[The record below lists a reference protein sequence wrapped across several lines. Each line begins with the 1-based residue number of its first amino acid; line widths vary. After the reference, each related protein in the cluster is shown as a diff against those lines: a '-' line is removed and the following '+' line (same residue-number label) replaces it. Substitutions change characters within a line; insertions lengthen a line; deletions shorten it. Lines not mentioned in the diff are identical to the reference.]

1 MSSKQ
6 VKSDIVSN
14 QDVITLSSQLDA
26 MNRLYDISTLFIHKD
41 NWSQVLTKIVETAIA
56 ISGADFGNI
65 QLLDDNSSRLNI
77 VAHYGFPKWWLDFW
91 NEVHKGEGVC
101 GTALETGKRVIVEDV
116 EQSPIFIGTPALD
129 IQLKAGVHAVQSTP
143 IVSRDGKPLGMFS
156 THFKNPHRPDDRELQ
171 LLDLLANQ
179 VADIIERKKAE
190 DLNQN
195 ILEELRTTET
205 LLSSITNLS
214 SDVIYIKD
222 RQSRWIFANPAL
234 ERIVGKSSD
243 DLLGKDDLEIY
254 SNKEIGKTI
263 LENDSKIM
271 DSCKE
276 EILEEVVETQDGMR
290 SFISVK
296 TPRFN
301 ENGQVIGIVGI
312 SHDITNRKQAE
323 YVLRESEEKY
333 RNIIETANEGI
344 MITDPSAIVTFA
356 NAKMAEMLGYSIEE
370 LVGLDSLTLID
381 KTELEKAKQRIEDR
395 KKGIK
400 GEYELKFLKKNGEVL
415 WTQGSVSPIYDHR
428 GIHTGN
434 LTMYTDI
441 NVRKKAEM
449 LNKELLENEQQLTE
463 ELQSSNEELQS
474 TSEELQTSNEELRC
488 TTEEL
493 QISNE
498 NLRKILKNY
507 DQLNHTLVALRD
519 SSFAMMHAIDEDFYL
534 DEVCR
539 IIIEDCGH
547 SMVWIGFTDEESKKV
562 VPVAYSGFEEDYLRT
577 LNITW
582 DDTERGQGPTGTA
595 IRTGKPSIC
604 ENMLID
610 PKFKPW
616 REEAIKRG
624 YASSIVLPIFLN
636 DQVIGALTIYSKE
649 TNPFSEE
656 EIKLLQEL
664 ADDISFGLTAL
675 RLRIAHTKAKEALQ
689 ESLLDVQRSN
699 TELEQF
705 AYITSHDLR
714 EPLRMITSFLQLLER
729 RYQDQLD
736 ADANEFIGYAVDGA
750 KRLDAMIQDILIYS
764 KITNK
769 ERNVTHVNINN
780 ILEQTYLNLKTS
792 IDENDAQITNDHLPT
807 LKVDEQLMVQL
818 FQNLISN
825 AIKYRRDESPKI
837 HISAKKEDKQWV
849 FSVKDNGIGISE
861 KHLEKIFTIFQRLH
875 SHEEYEGTGIG
886 LAIAQKIV
894 HQHNGE
900 IWAESKNGK
909 GTTFYFTIPTN

>member
-6 VKSDIVSN
+6 VKSNIVSN
-14 QDVITLSSQLDA
+14 QDITTLSSQLDA
-26 MNRLYDISTLFIHKD
+26 MNRLHDISTLFIKKD

-56 ISGADFGNI
+56 ISGSDFGNI
-65 QLLDDNSSRLNI
+65 QLLDDNSSRLHI

-101 GTALETGKRVIVEDV
+101 GTALETGERVIVEDV
-116 EQSPIFIGTPALD
+116 EQSPIFIGTAALD

-156 THFKNPHRPDDRELQ
+156 THFKTPHRPDDQEIQ
-171 LLDLLANQ
+171 MLDLLASQ
-179 VADIIERKKAE
+179 VADIIECKKND

-195 ILEELRTTET
+195 ILTELRTTEK

-234 ERIVGKSSD
+234 ERIIGKTAD
-243 DLLGKDDLEIY
+243 ELLGKTDFEIY
-254 SNKEIGKTI
+254 SNPEIGKTI
-263 LENDSKIM
+263 LENDKRIM

-276 EILEEVVETQDGMR
+276 ETLEEIVETLEGLR

-301 ENGQVIGIVGI
+301 ENDQAIGIVGI
-312 SHDITNRKQAE
+312 SHDITEHKKTEENLK
-323 YVLRESEEKY
+323 ESEE
-333 RNIIETANEGI
+333 RLRLAQTLGNVGI
-344 MITDPSAIVTFA
+344 WDWNTITD
-356 NAKMAEMLGYSIEE
+356 E
-370 LVGLDSLTLID
+370 LHFTP
-381 KTELEKAKQRIEDR
+381 ELEQLYGLTPGTIKTYQDWRQLTHPDDIEKIEVERDNKIAKNEPFDLEFRIFHNSGEIHWLSAKGGAIYDNQGNVIRVLGVNTDITDR
-395 KKGIK
+395 K
-400 GEYELKFLKKNGEVL
+400 
-415 WTQGSVSPIYDHR
+415 H
-428 GIHTGN
+428 
-434 LTMYTDI
+434 
-441 NVRKKAEM
+441 A
-449 LNKELLENEQQLTE
+449 ELLTQKLLEIEQELTE
-463 ELQSSNEELQS
+463 ELTISNEELQS
-474 TSEELQTSNEELRC
+474 TSEELQTSNEELRY

-498 NLRKILKNY
+498 NLKKVLKDY
-507 DQLNHTLVALRD
+507 DQLNHTLMALRD
-519 SSFAMMHAIDEDFYL
+519 SSFAMMHATDEDFYL

-547 SMVWIGFTDEESKKV
+547 SMVWIGFTEEESKKV
-562 VPVAYSGFEEDYLRT
+562 VPLAYSGFEEDYLRT
-577 LNITW
+577 LNITC
-582 DDTERGQGPTGTA
+582 DDTERSQGPTGTA

-604 ENMLID
+604 ENMLTD

-636 DQVIGALTIYSKE
+636 DQVIGALTIYSTE

-656 EIKLLQEL
+656 AIKLLQEL
-664 ADDISFGLTAL
+664 ADNISFGLTAL
-675 RLRIAHTKAKEALQ
+675 RLHIAHTKAEEALQ
-689 ESLLDVQRSN
+689 ESLLEVQRSN
-699 TELEQF
+699 AELEQF

-769 ERNVTHVNINN
+769 KRTLTHVNINKV
-780 ILEQTYLNLKTS
+780 LEQSYLNLKAS

-807 LKVDEQLMVQL
+807 LKVDEQLMIQL

-825 AIKYRRDESPKI
+825 AIKYRGDEFPKI
-837 HISAKKEDKQWV
+837 HISAKLEDKQWL

-875 SHEEYEGTGIG
+875 THEEYEGTGIG

-900 IWAESKNGK
+900 IWAESEL
-909 GTTFYFTIPTN
+909 